1 MNRKELRELAK
12 KIVDEYANNIKTHL
26 EKERAETIRE
36 MARGE
41 VGSVESFKEG
51 FERVVSEYLQK
62 HNIKLSFFEKEDL
75 ALLVAFESLS
85 RRL

>member
-26 EKERAETIRE
+26 EKERVETIRE

-51 FERVVSEYLQK
+51 FERVVSKYLQK

-85 RRL
+85 RTL